1 MTTACLI
8 SLKHEPCVEKAVG
21 LSQPLASRFH
31 FMQQMTQCDKVTDK
45 TLANIHSQGL

>member
-8 SLKHEPCVEKAVG
+8 SLKHESCAEKAVG
-21 LSQPLASRFH
+21 LSQPLASHFH
-31 FMQQMTQCDKVTDK
+31 FMKQMRSATKVTDK